1 MQSGG
6 IVPAPDAALI
16 GSGEIGKAKVGKSNR
31 R

>member
-16 GSGEIGKAKVGKSNR
+16 GSGEIGKAKVGKLN
-31 R
+31 